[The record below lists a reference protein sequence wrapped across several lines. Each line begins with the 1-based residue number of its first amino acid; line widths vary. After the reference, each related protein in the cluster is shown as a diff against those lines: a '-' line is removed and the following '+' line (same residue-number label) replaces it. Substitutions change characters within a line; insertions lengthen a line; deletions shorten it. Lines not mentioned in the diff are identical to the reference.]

1 MQKRSRHTTD
11 LLKIFVVNAAFCM
24 LLFGTFET
32 FSQEI
37 VDKTVAT
44 VQDGVRTE
52 LITYSDLKWQL
63 ALQPDVSLDPPRSE
77 DLNRALQTLID
88 QRLFA
93 LEADRFPRPA
103 PTDQEI
109 AKAIAK
115 TLTFFPS
122 TAAFE
127 SRLKQVGFTSVKDD
141 NFEQIIAKRL
151 SIESYIDFRFRSFV
165 VVTPDEVN
173 RYYRDVFVP
182 EFTRRNS
189 GRVVPT
195 LEEKRDAI
203 RAILVEERVAARIES
218 FLDDAKRRVDVE
230 ILIEV

>member
-1 MQKRSRHTTD
+1 MQKRSRHYTALLD
-11 LLKIFVVNAAFCM
+11 LYVIAVAAVVFLCGPADA
-24 LLFGTFET
+24 

-63 ALQPDVSLDPPRSE
+63 ALQPDVSLEPPRSE

-103 PTDQEI
+103 PTDEEI

-115 TLTFFPS
+115 TLAYFPS

-165 VVTPDEVN
+165 VVTPDEVS

>member
-1 MQKRSRHTTD
+1 MKYTLRVSEKTEGAFDPT
-11 LLKIFVVNAAFCM
+11 FNAFWG
-24 LLFGTFET
+24 LYKFKSGE
-32 FSQEI
+32 
-37 VDKTVAT
+37 
-44 VQDGVRTE
+44 
-52 LITYSDLKWQL
+52 
-63 ALQPDVSLDPPRSE
+63 
-77 DLNRALQTLID
+77 
-88 QRLFA
+88 QR
-93 LEADRFPRPA
+93 E

-165 VVTPDEVN
+165 VVTPDEVS